1 MPITLGL
8 DVGTTTITALA
19 LDALSGHVLT
29 RATRPNGAN
38 ITTAEDRAR
47 GRSEWDAEQMLQT
60 ALAVLGEVVSQL
72 GEQRPDVAGLGL
84 TGQQHGVVLV
94 DGETRPLTPFINWQD
109 RRGEERWPGTEQTY
123 TQEAAALLGPDATR
137 RTGCS
142 LASGYLGTTL
152 FWLRAAGQLPDAA
165 LACFITDFVGAR
177 LTATRPVTDPTM
189 AASSGLLNV
198 QARDWDA
205 AAIQALDLPP
215 ALFPTV
221 REAGDPLGGLTADV
235 ARATGLPAGLPVFVG
250 LGDNQASFVGSVAH
264 RGASVLVNVGTGAQ
278 VSRYVE
284 WEEWEEWEGREGRED
299 PLGPGRP
306 EVRPFPRGGYL
317 LVHAGL
323 FGGRTYAL
331 LDRFFRQVGA
341 DLFDQAA
348 AAPLYPRLNELAR
361 GVPPGADG
369 LRCEPFFTGSRAE
382 PTRRAI
388 WSGMSDAN
396 FTPAHLTRALLE
408 GMARRFHQGFSHLQT
423 VTSAPVEHL
432 VGAGNGLR
440 ENGTLAEIVATEF
453 DLPLQMT
460 LHREEAAY
468 GAALVASV
476 GVGVWPDL
484 ARAGRILRYGSAI
497 TPLTPGERRP

>member
-8 DVGTTTITALA
+8 DIGTTTMTALA
-19 LDALSGHVLT
+19 LDAHSGHVLA
-29 RATRPNGAN
+29 RATRPNEAN

-47 GRSEWDAEQMLQT
+47 GRSEWDAGQMLQT
-60 ALAVLGEVVSQL
+60 ALVVLGEVVGQL
-72 GEQRPDVAGLGL
+72 GERRGDVVGLGL

-94 DGETRPLTPFINWQD
+94 DEETRPLTPFINWQD
-109 RRGEERWPGTEQTY
+109 RRGEEIVPGTEHTY
-123 TQEAAALLGPDATR
+123 TQHAVAWLGPDAGR

-152 FWLRAAGQLPDAA
+152 FWLRANDQLPDAA

-198 QARDWDA
+198 QARNWDA

-215 ALFPTV
+215 AVFPRV
-221 REAGDPLGGLTADV
+221 REAGDPLGGLTKEAAD
-235 ARATGLPAGLPVFVG
+235 ATGLPAGLPVFVG

-264 RGASVLVNVGTGAQ
+264 CAASILVNVGTGAQ

-284 WEEWEEWEGREGRED
+284 RAAWEEWEGGED
-299 PLGPGRP
+299 ALGPGRP

-348 AAPLYPRLNELAR
+348 DIPLYARLNELAR
-361 GVPPGADG
+361 SVPAGADG

-382 PTRRAI
+382 PARRAV
-388 WSGMSDAN
+388 WTGMSDAN

-408 GMARRFHQGFSHLQT
+408 GMARRFHQGFSHLQS

-440 ENGTLAEIVATEF
+440 ENPTLAEIVATQF
-453 DLPLQMT
+453 GLPVQMT
-460 LHREEAAY
+460 VHREEAAY

-476 GVGVWPDL
+476 GAEVWPDL
-484 ARAGRILRYGSAI
+484 ARAGRIIHYGDAI
-497 TPLTPGERRP
+497 TPLAPGARQP